1 MTPKT
6 TIKDR
11 TGSGRRPFT
20 VRLTPTIRRE
30 LARIAKAKDIPE
42 SQVLRDILKDF
53 LAKYR
58 AAGEIRQV

>member
-6 TIKDR
+6 TIKER
-11 TGSGRRPFT
+11 TTPARRPFT
-20 VRLTPTIRRE
+20 VRLTPTLRRE

-58 AAGEIRQV
+58 AGAEIRQA